1 MLLKTINFNAQLCS
15 SKAASGAGEYY
26 HELKSTCEKFQRLLC
41 KASAA
46 EESYKEQKNLR
57 LLSEKCSVKRSF
69 KNYVFFV
76 T

>member
-46 EESYKEQKNLR
+46 EESYKETKHQASIKEMFR
-57 LLSEKCSVKRSF
+57 KKES
-69 KNYVFFV
+69 
-76 T
+76 